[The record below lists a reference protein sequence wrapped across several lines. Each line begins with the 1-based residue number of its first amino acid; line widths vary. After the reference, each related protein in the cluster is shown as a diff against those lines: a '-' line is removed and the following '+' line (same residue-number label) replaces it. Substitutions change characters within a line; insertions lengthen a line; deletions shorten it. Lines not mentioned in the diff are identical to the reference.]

1 MDGKISEPLLPNL
14 FGVFR
19 YILTTIER
27 HTRIFLSAEGE
38 TMAKKTKVPVP
49 TQGRSKPYASG
60 TPKNGTKTTKGSRVS
75 GYKSGGS
82 YPTSGDN
89 PYGGKA

>member
-1 MDGKISEPLLPNL
+1 
-14 FGVFR
+14 
-19 YILTTIER
+19 
-27 HTRIFLSAEGE
+27 
-38 TMAKKTKVPVP
+38 MAKNTKVNVP
-49 TQGRSKPYASG
+49 TQGRSKPYGSG

-82 YPTSGDN
+82 YPTPGDN